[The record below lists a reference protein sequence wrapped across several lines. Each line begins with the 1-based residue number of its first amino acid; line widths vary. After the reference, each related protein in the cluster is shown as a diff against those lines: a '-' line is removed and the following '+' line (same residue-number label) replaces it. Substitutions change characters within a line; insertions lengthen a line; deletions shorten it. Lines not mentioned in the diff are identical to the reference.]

1 MREFPRPMLVMAFL
15 CLVPALL
22 SVFFL
27 FALHPFGQS
36 DNVLL
41 NFLQYLATQ
50 LLWLLPIA
58 AFFAG
63 LNRERRGYRRIAYAI
78 LSAGLVLAVIDV
90 LLVAL

>member
-1 MREFPRPMLVMAFL
+1 MNDFPRPMLIMAFL
-15 CLVPALL
+15 CLIPALL

-36 DNVLL
+36 SNALL
-41 NFLQYLATQ
+41 NILLYLATQ

-63 LNRERRGYRRIAYAI
+63 LNRERRGYRRIAYGI
-78 LSAGLVLAVIDV
+78 LSAGLLLTIIDLLIVI
-90 LLVAL
+90 A